1 MEVPFLLVADAQEP
15 YTVAA
20 EPLGQQRLAAWWQP
34 EDDSLQKP
42 CCCALLHEEP
52 GYGRGEEEAGPKRQ
66 EAGQQQAGPR
76 HQEGVQ
82 KERGGRHQEG
92 VQKGED
98 PRREA
103 VGQKAGVLHVGL
115 ELLEGQQVGL
125 SGAGPKQMLV

>member
-1 MEVPFLLVADAQEP
+1 MEVPFLLAADAQEP

-82 KERGGRHQEG
+82 K
-92 VQKGED
+92 GED